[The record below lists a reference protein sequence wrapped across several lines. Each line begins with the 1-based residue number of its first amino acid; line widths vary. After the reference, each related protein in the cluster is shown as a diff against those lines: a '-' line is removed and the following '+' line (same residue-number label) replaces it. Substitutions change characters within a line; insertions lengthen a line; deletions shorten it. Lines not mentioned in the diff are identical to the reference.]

1 MTRSRE
7 LAKILTDGNL
17 TGTLDVAGVLTG
29 ASLDISG
36 NIDIDGTSNLDVVDI
51 DGTLNVAGE
60 TTLQTHLN
68 LGDDDKIKF
77 GDGADLEIYHSGTAS
92 IIADTGTGNLV
103 LRADGFYLNNAA
115 GSENMIHAAQDGA
128 VT

>member
-29 ASLDISG
+29 TSLDISG
-36 NIDIDGTSNLDVVDI
+36 NIDIDGTTNLDVTDI

-68 LGDDDKIKF
+68 M
-77 GDGADLEIYHSGTAS
+77 GDGDIIKLGASADLTIQHDGSNS
-92 IIADTGTGNLV
+92 IITDLS
-103 LRADGFYLNNAA
+103 L
-115 GSENMIHAAQDGA
+115 IHI
-128 VT
+128 